1 MRMSL
6 PGRFNPGRFIH
17 ENTKSREI
25 RKIAE
30 MNGKRKEMQF
40 QSLMSLGA
48 AAINLLSTVSSF
60 LLILKVRLQ
69 TSALVAT
76 YLTKRES
83 LWKKKVR
90 KSQERK
96 ASRKRRSVW
105 YVKARWSFLTKKVD
119 LALESVPTVIYACFV
134 LHNYC
139 ELNKCV
145 IDPELVKIHIEKH
158 RKEKEN
164 ENYLPNP
171 VMSGNLDEGEVV
183 RDVLRCYIENNLN
196 RE

>member
-25 RKIAE
+25 RKMAE
-30 MNGKRKEMQF
+30 MNRKRQQMQI

-48 AAINLLSTVSSF
+48 AAINLLSTISSF

-69 TSALVAT
+69 TNALVAT

-83 LWKKKVR
+83 FWKKKFR

-96 ASRKRRSVW
+96 TSRKRRSVW
-105 YVKARWSFLTKKVD
+105 YVRHITGRWCLGFCPKT
-119 LALESVPTVIYACFV
+119 TG
-134 LHNYC
+134 
-139 ELNKCV
+139 
-145 IDPELVKIHIEKH
+145 
-158 RKEKEN
+158 RKT
-164 ENYLPNP
+164 
-171 VMSGNLDEGEVV
+171 SGCLGSCSIN
-183 RDVLRCYIENNLN
+183 
-196 RE
+196 